1 MVSYWQTICL
11 PMEGQIP
18 ASQPPEFNE
27 RPPISPEN
35 LEALKEEARRRAI
48 ADAMQARREPQP
60 QMQRPLAQPPMP
72 PQPQMQYQPA
82 PMPEPR
88 VVYVRRNMTIAEM
101 GLTLL
106 ISVGILTGVQFAWN
120 FTTDIFSRIEIREK

>member
-1 MVSYWQTICL
+1 
-11 PMEGQIP
+11 
-18 ASQPPEFNE
+18 
-27 RPPISPEN
+27 
-35 LEALKEEARRRAI
+35 
-48 ADAMQARREPQP
+48 MQARREPQP

-72 PQPQMQYQPA
+72 PQAPMQVQPA

-106 ISVGILTGVQFAWN
+106 ISVGILTGIQFAWN